1 MRRALLLVLVAA
13 LASACALLPGGQTG
27 ATPGS
32 GHAPAPA
39 SAGPLPAQVVHGS
52 DPYLGLAAML
62 HVRGVR
68 VWWETDLVAAWLQGP
83 VAFGAATDR
92 LARLAHAPGT
102 VGFKIADELGYGDG
116 LRTPAEVLRFL
127 RDARAALARV
137 APGKRL
143 LVDVVVPD
151 LGCLPWRGG
160 AADGCAADA
169 RSSYPAASVD
179 AVERYLR
186 AGLVDDLDLSTG
198 LLDPSYYDG
207 LGLTLQQA
215 QRDAWTH
222 VTSWG
227 WPALTTLRSRKALAA
242 PGGYQGSSADAA
254 DDVAVYV
261 DAPVAQGAAS
271 VDIWTWRQTYEGKS
285 VSLLDAGM
293 HTNPLWQALAQRHTA
308 GVALF
313 THMTPSQLPSDPRAY
328 AHECDLAAS
337 VFTDVFVAAGTG

>member
-1 MRRALLLVLVAA
+1 MRRALLLFLVAA
-13 LASACALLPGGQTG
+13 LTAACTWIPGER
-27 ATPGS
+27 ATVTRRPM
-32 GHAPAPA
+32 HVPAPA
-39 SAGPLPAQVVHGS
+39 SAGPLPAEVVHGS

-62 HVRGVR
+62 HARGVR

-83 VAFGAATDR
+83 AAFRAATDR

-102 VGFKIADELGYGDG
+102 AGFKVADELGYGDG
-116 LRTPAEVLRFL
+116 LGTPAEVLRFL
-127 RDARAALARV
+127 RDAHEALARV

-160 AADGCAADA
+160 GADA
-169 RSSYPAASVD
+169 CTSDARTSYPAASVD
-179 AVERYLR
+179 AVGRYLR
-186 AGLVDDLDLSTG
+186 TGLVDDLDLSTG
-198 LLDPSYYDG
+198 LLDPSYYEG

-215 QRDAWTH
+215 QQDAWTH

-227 WPALTTLRSRKALAA
+227 WPTLTTLRSRKALAA
-242 PGGYQGSSADAA
+242 AGGYQGSRADAA
-254 DDVAVYV
+254 GDVAVYV
-261 DAPVAQGAAS
+261 DAPVAHGAAS
-271 VDIWTWRQTYEGKS
+271 VDIWTWRQTYQGKS
-285 VSLLDAGM
+285 VSLLDAGL
-293 HTNPLWQALAQRHTA
+293 HTNPLWQALVHRHAA

-313 THMTPSQLPSDPRAY
+313 THMTPSQLPNDPPAY